1 MWPLYSRFSIFFT
14 VDAGCFARSRFQ
26 PSHPEFANQ
35 LWGLIAAMDEGLGPI
50 RGWNVDS
57 CSWWRHWWWQGARG
71 GWSLGFL
78 AEMIWKLVYYIKDG
92 HQYRQPFSA
101 TRNHRLINMSLWL
114 FVSISVWTTLSVWSV
129 ENPMPL
135 VRKQVLNGPRMNFF
149 NAGRRGSHRSGWSCS
164 TSVEVDWNFSCKRFD
179 RNHCLWWVVSYG

>member
-114 FVSISVWTTLSVWSV
+114 FVSISVWTTHLSLECGESYASCTQTSIKWSKN
-129 ENPMPL
+129 E
-135 VRKQVLNGPRMNFF
+135 FF
-149 NAGRRGSHRSGWSCS
+149 QCR
-164 TSVEVDWNFSCKRFD
+164 TKRQPSKW
-179 RNHCLWWVVSYG
+179 LIL